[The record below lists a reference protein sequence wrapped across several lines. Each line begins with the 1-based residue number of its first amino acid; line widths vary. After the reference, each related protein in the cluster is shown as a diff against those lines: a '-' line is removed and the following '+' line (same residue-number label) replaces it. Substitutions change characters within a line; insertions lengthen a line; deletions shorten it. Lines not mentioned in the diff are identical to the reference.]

1 MRLISTFH
9 ICALAL
15 LIGYGVLSAHQPKL
29 YTTMFW
35 AIFMAYS
42 AVVIGIF
49 RWEPTLYSAFR
60 DSTGASR
67 HPLGATGYLERFCF
81 SDGTRSLL
89 RLSGYDLCDACIRA
103 DGHRSIDCR
112 ARSFLGASSR
122 GLRLMTHNPPLEPMT
137 RLLVFKTVSING
149 SAESR

>member
-35 AIFMAYS
+35 AIFVAYS

-49 RWEPTLYSAFR
+49 R
-60 DSTGASR
+60 GSR
-67 HPLGATGYLERFCF
+67 LFI
-81 SDGTRSLL
+81 
-89 RLSGYDLCDACIRA
+89 RLSVI
-103 DGHRSIDCR
+103 
-112 ARSFLGASSR
+112 
-122 GLRLMTHNPPLEPMT
+122 PPA
-137 RLLVFKTVSING
+137 LLVILSVPLVIWNVFAFLTGHALYLDSLATIFVVLVFALMVTVPSIVVLVVYWARRREVFG
-149 SAESR
+149 

>member
-35 AIFMAYS
+35 AIFVAYS

-49 RWEPTLYSAFR
+49 R
-60 DSTGASR
+60 GSR
-67 HPLGATGYLERFCF
+67 LFI
-81 SDGTRSLL
+81 
-89 RLSGYDLCDACIRA
+89 RLSVI
-103 DGHRSIDCR
+103 
-112 ARSFLGASSR
+112 
-122 GLRLMTHNPPLEPMT
+122 PPA
-137 RLLVFKTVSING
+137 LLVILSVPLVIWNVFAFLTVHALYLDSLATIFVVLVFALMVTVPSIVVLLVYWARRREVFG
-149 SAESR
+149 